1 MEILEEKISRENKV
15 KSETNNGWHKGG
27 KREIK
32 GAASGWLRHNA
43 LSAFFS
49 LAIWYLST
57 CILFIAP
64 RTYNFYWSL
73 FGNFFVDSV
82 TCNSILKTTVCTREI

>member
-1 MEILEEKISRENKV
+1 MEILEEKISRENKA

-43 LSAFFS
+43 LSILIPAFV
-49 LAIWYLST
+49 LL
-57 CILFIAP
+57 ILVNWI
-64 RTYNFYWSL
+64 
-73 FGNFFVDSV
+73 
-82 TCNSILKTTVCTREI
+82 